1 MHMSMRSDRALPEAA
16 GLAGA
21 TDGAPTKSAISWGA
35 DAPLRYTLLA
45 LLAAGL
51 GEMLLLRLFSRVGF
65 HIPKGP
71 EAALAFQGVA
81 DVGSF
86 AFNLATVL
94 APLAL
99 ILVLLPSLRGR
110 QPLPRIL
117 LCYLLLGLL
126 LPWIDGAGVLRP
138 VYGLL
143 TVGLL
148 LLIALPVV
156 ISPGQGPAPRIALGV
171 IVAAYLCSQYY
182 VLAYDLYR
190 LMGWQGPPAAT
201 TDVLAAGEALVVV
214 AGVAV

>member
-35 DAPLRYTLLA
+35 DAPLRYPLLA

-94 APLAL
+94 APLARE
-99 ILVLLPSLRGR
+99 RGLSVTHTEEAVSFEM
-110 QPLPRIL
+110 PLPADFEDYLNGLDKKQRHEVRRKMRRI
-117 LCYLLLGLL
+117 G
-126 LPWIDGAGVLRP
+126 GAGIRRRCRKHR
-138 VYGLL
+138 
-143 TVGLL
+143 
-148 LLIALPVV
+148 AND
-156 ISPGQGPAPRIALGV
+156 PGQ
-171 IVAAYLCSQYY
+171 
-182 VLAYDLYR
+182 
-190 LMGWQGPPAAT
+190 
-201 TDVLAAGEALVVV
+201 
-214 AGVAV
+214 